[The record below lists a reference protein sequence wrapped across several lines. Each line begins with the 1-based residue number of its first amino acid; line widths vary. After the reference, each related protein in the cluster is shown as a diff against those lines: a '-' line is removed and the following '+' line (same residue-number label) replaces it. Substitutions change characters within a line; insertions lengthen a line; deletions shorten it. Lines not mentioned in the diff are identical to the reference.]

1 MWYIIVILIII
12 IVCYSYVTY
21 NNLIYLNQKT
31 DKNFRELDLFFM
43 RRIDLLPNVINI
55 YNSYNL
61 ERETL
66 GKLNFLIKDNY
77 NKMSSKEKLVLN
89 KEIND
94 LIDHLWE
101 VADANIILKQNPVFL
116 NVIKQFNIVEEAI
129 IANKQSYNNY
139 INKYNKKV
147 RRFPSNVIALF
158 LKFKQKNIYDV
169 NENTRKI
176 IKTDEPYKEVIK
188 FEEKKD

>member
-31 DKNFRELDLFFM
+31 DKNFRKLDLFFM